1 MADVTDRLETIFM
14 DLLPR
19 ESGPIARW
27 TKLKCASWDSL
38 FHLNLI
44 VAIEQEFQ
52 VRLTDD
58 DIMDLTSFE
67 AAVKIVEQRLTVRH
81 G

>member
-1 MADVTDRLETIFM
+1 VAEVTDHLEAIFV
-14 DLLPR
+14 DLMPR
-19 ESGPIARW
+19 ESGPVARW
-27 TKLKCASWDSL
+27 TKLNCVNWDSL

-58 DIMDLTSFE
+58 DIVDLTSFE
-67 AAVKIVEQRLTVRH
+67 AAAKIVEQRLAVRN